1 MPSIVAL
8 PAQPG
13 IFVFENTA
21 GPTPPAIATM
31 NRLYMLGSSTIGDA
45 LTGVPTVI
53 GSMDEFTNL
62 FGSSNAINLQS
73 IDAYLKNFKRSLY
86 FVKTKPTPQATVTV
100 TTTAAALYT
109 VTIGGN
115 AVSATIPA
123 SPTPTAQIVID
134 ALVSAINN
142 NTTANQLVVAE
153 LKLDTNGLPV
163 YAPAEFW
170 LRSKDGNL
178 FTLTST
184 ANLTP
189 GAVAAPGTIGYLDW
203 ESAIDRLVSVAEEE
217 ELGFLCAPEAFY
229 SLTSQ
234 FNRTI
239 VGNNLE
245 QAARS
250 LGWYA
255 LIDPGNPTLID
266 HPIKAKT
273 DAAGYT
279 AIRGHSSY
287 CYPYAQNSSAAD
299 VAPSV
304 LQAAF
309 ALQLYE
315 SEGIQQPPAGT
326 AFPFK
331 GVAKLRYTLS
341 KAQQGDLAQSR
352 INTLL
357 YKNGVGFVPGDTLTR
372 STDPNFRFI
381 HTRVIF
387 NCLERTIYK
396 TLDASGLLHE
406 SIGGRNLFYLRLK
419 MTVEGVVARFYEG
432 GALYGITADGAYA
445 VNCDETI
452 QNNADLEAGIVNV
465 DVYAVPAANARQIR
479 NTVYRVQIGNIPQA
493 LLTGGV

>member
-45 LTGVPTVI
+45 LTGVPTVV
-53 GSMDEFTNL
+53 GSLDEFTNL
-62 FGSSNAINLQS
+62 FGSANAITLQS

-86 FVKTKPTPQATVTV
+86 FVKVKPAPQATVTV
-100 TTTAAALYT
+100 ATVAAGVYT

-115 AVSATIPA
+115 AVSVTIPA
-123 SPTPTAQIVID
+123 SPAPTAQIVID
-134 ALVSAINN
+134 ALVAAINN
-142 NTTANQLVVAE
+142 NTSANQLVAAE
-153 LKLDTNGLPV
+153 YKLDANGIAT

-170 LRSKDGNL
+170 LRSKDGNI

-184 ANLTP
+184 ANITP
-189 GAVAAPGTIGYLDW
+189 GAVAAPGSIGYLDW
-203 ESAIDRLVSVAEEE
+203 ESAIDRLVNAAEEE
-217 ELGFLCAPEAFY
+217 ELGFVCAPDAFY

-234 FNRTI
+234 FQRTI

-245 QAARS
+245 AAARS
-250 LGWYA
+250 LGWFA
-255 LIDPGNPTLID
+255 LIDPGNPTIID

-273 DAAGYT
+273 DAAGYN
-279 AIRGHSSY
+279 AVRGHSDY

-299 VAPSV
+299 IAPSV

-341 KAQQGDLAQSR
+341 KAQQGDLAQAR

-357 YKNGVGFVPGDTLTR
+357 YKSGVGFVPGDTLTR

-387 NCLERTIYK
+387 NCLERTIFK